1 MTVVDASVLVD
12 ALVVA
17 GPEGDDARDVLRGV
31 TVLHVPS
38 IFPAEATSAVRA
50 LHARGN
56 VSLEIARGALAKIK
70 TVRTSQYPFEPFL
83 DRVWELRDNLS
94 VYDGWYVALAES
106 LDTGLVTADR
116 RLADAPG
123 PRCPVTTVAQ
133 YVRDSMVPPAQRRR
147 RQGDEYTR

>member
-1 MTVVDASVLVD
+1 MTVIDASVLVD

-17 GPEGDDARDVLRGV
+17 GPEGDDARDVLRAV
-31 TVLHVPS
+31 TQLHVPS
-38 IFPAEATSAVRA
+38 IFSAEATSAVRA
-50 LHARGN
+50 LHARGD
-56 VSLEIARGALAKIK
+56 VSPEIARGALAKIK
-70 TVRTSQYPFEPFL
+70 TVRASQYPFEPFL

-123 PRCPVTTVAQ
+123 PRCPVSTVAQ
-133 YVRDSMVPPAQRRR
+133 YVRDPAAPAQHSRE
-147 RQGDEYTR
+147 QGRPGNW